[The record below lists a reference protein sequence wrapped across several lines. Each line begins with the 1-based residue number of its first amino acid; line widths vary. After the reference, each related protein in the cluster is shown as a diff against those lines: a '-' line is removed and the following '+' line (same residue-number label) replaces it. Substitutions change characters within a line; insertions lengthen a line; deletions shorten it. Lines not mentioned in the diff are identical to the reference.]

1 MHRGVD
7 NGINFKGDNESD
19 SKAYHSIMSLALH
32 FLSHLFF
39 LARALAPNLILSYSV
54 RAGSSW
60 TVFLPCQYQESDGH
74 EAYSWMRNKI
84 VLRVVTSTVQVVL
97 LVYFYIWHSH
107 GEIGPFVGL
116 AGQLISKTP
125 MMISGPFWISW
136 TKYVSV
142 NFAFPWCCL
151 DANIHHEAHDHQ
163 LLVTW
168 TNSGT
173 WWSFRWIVVASSS
186 VTILILLCVHW
197 SIMFRPVSSY
207 SHLLLMAVLE
217 LLKMYSFRVSRV
229 SLLSP
234 SASHCWSTSFLPPF
248 RSLPRTR
255 TKLENFVVPLAA
267 LICSIDQGGSPWTI
281 GIQRWRLT

>member
-97 LVYFYIWHSH
+97 LVYFYI
-107 GEIGPFVGL
+107 
-116 AGQLISKTP
+116 
-125 MMISGPFWISW
+125 
-136 TKYVSV
+136 
-142 NFAFPWCCL
+142 
-151 DANIHHEAHDHQ
+151 
-163 LLVTW
+163 
-168 TNSGT
+168 
-173 WWSFRWIVVASSS
+173 
-186 VTILILLCVHW
+186 
-197 SIMFRPVSSY
+197 
-207 SHLLLMAVLE
+207 
-217 LLKMYSFRVSRV
+217 
-229 SLLSP
+229 
-234 SASHCWSTSFLPPF
+234 
-248 RSLPRTR
+248 
-255 TKLENFVVPLAA
+255 
-267 LICSIDQGGSPWTI
+267 
-281 GIQRWRLT
+281 